1 MPIYDIITPDRVG
14 LPDDIREAIGEN
26 VIYIQTHQDI
36 NDLLNGEPTG
46 IFLYLDEL
54 TVEIETNREELF
66 SFIINPLNMT
76 LTIMGDVITLRNNI
90 KRRQP
95 MLLFIQETMS
105 PDLTIEDRDTII
117 KTFKS
122 YIVRLDT
129 QRRMR
134 NLTGV
139 LRVGKNRDLPENV
152 ENRIARLLSGENGT
166 FNAQTNKLKQKFG
179 YSLAPRARKTRRR

>member
-1 MPIYDIITPDRVG
+1 MPIYDIVTPDRVG

-36 NDLLNGEPTG
+36 NDLLNGQPTG

-139 LRVGKNRDLPENV
+139 LRVGKNRDLPENI
-152 ENRIARLLSGENGT
+152 EDRIASFLSGKPGKI
-166 FNAQTNKLKQKFG
+166 AGQANKLKQNVG
-179 YSLAPRARKTRRR
+179 YNMAPRARKTRRR

>member
-1 MPIYDIITPDRVG
+1 MPIYDIITPDRD
-14 LPDDIREAIGEN
+14 LPPNIREAIGEN

-105 PDLTIEDRDTII
+105 PDLTIDDRDII
-117 KTFKS
+117 IEAFKS
-122 YIVRLDT
+122 HIVRLQT
-129 QRRMR
+129 QQRMR
-134 NLTGV
+134 NLTEV
-139 LRVGKNRDLPENV
+139 LRVGKNRALPENV
-152 ENRIARLLSGENGT
+152 ENIMASFLSGKKGTING
-166 FNAQTNKLKQKFG
+166 QVNKLKQNVG
-179 YSLAPRARKTRRR
+179 YSLAPRTRKNRP